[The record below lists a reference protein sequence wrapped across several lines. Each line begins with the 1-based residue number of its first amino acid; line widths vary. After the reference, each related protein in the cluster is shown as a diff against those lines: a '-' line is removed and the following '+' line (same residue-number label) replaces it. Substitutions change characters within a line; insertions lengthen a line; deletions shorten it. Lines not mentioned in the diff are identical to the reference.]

1 MLSICHEAAI
11 QLSPFPIPPPHPPP
25 KSEAAYLLGPL
36 LEPASSFATTPGVM
50 DLALRYPPRRVL
62 NPGLLTKM
70 AVQVRFVLC
79 VGLS

>member
-1 MLSICHEAAI
+1 MY
-11 QLSPFPIPPPHPPP
+11 PPPTNTPKNTPPTN
-25 KSEAAYLLGPL
+25 SEAAYLLGPL

-70 AVQVRFVLC
+70 AIQVRVFLC
-79 VGLS
+79 I